1 MVGPDEDGREVE
13 CGLVG
18 DGEFVGSCGQAAPLL
33 EAVDAPFDG
42 VALLV
47 CLAVEAGRS
56 AAESASPQA
65 VTELVGR
72 LRDDCTDAPASQ
84 VAADGAGGVRAV
96 GPNGQGSG
104 LGPAG
109 AGAGHADAGHHRFE
123 GGCIACLACGDGEGE
138 GSCPAVCGQVDFGAQ
153 SAA

>member
-1 MVGPDEDGREVE
+1 ME

-18 DGEFVGSCGQAAPLL
+18 DGEFVGSCGQTTPLL

-96 GPNGQGSG
+96 GQNGQGRVRG
-104 LGPAG
+104 LPEPVRGRWMRDITVSKAG
-109 AGAGHADAGHHRFE
+109 ASPAW
-123 GGCIACLACGDGEGE
+123 
-138 GSCPAVCGQVDFGAQ
+138 PAVTVKARGRARP
-153 SAA
+153 SAARWTLVLSPPRERPSA